1 MPRHFAATKKPVSNR
16 GVAPDAFLDEL
27 VSIFLALDI
36 SLFAPN
42 SEPEDVFSLIRPVLG
57 PWTSLE
63 HRRAAMCEV
72 LRVLAGEE
80 SSWNWSE
87 GVDTTNKTSMAH
99 VEGQETGAWQVSA
112 DSMALSPALRSF
124 IVERL
129 GTDHP
134 QAFIDAMK
142 ENHAL
147 AVEYVV
153 RLLRVSYRW
162 DGPISRGVVNSQV
175 SRAACDEFQSLLA
188 VG

>member
-1 MPRHFAATKKPVSNR
+1 MRAFHATKKTIAHR
-16 GVAPDAFLDEL
+16 GVAPDVFLNEL
-27 VSIFLALDI
+27 LDIFLTLPI
-36 SLFAPN
+36 ILFAPN
-42 SEPEDVFSLIRPVLG
+42 SEPGDVFNLIRPALG

-99 VEGQETGAWQVSA
+99 IEGQETGIFQVSA

-147 AVEYVV
+147 AVEYAV

-162 DGPISRGVVNSQV
+162 DGPLRSGTVNSQV